1 MPEGNMST
9 FTGLILVSGQDK
21 PGITQHLM
29 KVLSEFV
36 VKIIDIEQIVIR
48 DRLLLTVLISLDQGH
63 AEAVVEDLNE
73 LQATLGLDIAIDFA
87 YHNEKLQELDHLR
100 VVIVGKEIK
109 PSAIAIIAT
118 EIAKLGGNIED
129 IYRTSSAPVMAV
141 ELVLS
146 LQNDAIKKV
155 QSALAKVAV
164 ENGIDLAVELGGSAR
179 NLKRLVL
186 LDMDSTLIEQEV
198 IDLLAEYS
206 GKSQIISDITAKAMS
221 GELDFKQALS
231 ARVELLAGLDES
243 VIDQVRQKVTL
254 TKGAQQ
260 LITELHNL
268 GHKVGVVSGG
278 FIDVIE
284 PILKDLEIDFYKAN
298 KLDIRDG
305 KLTGKVVG
313 KVIDGSEKLAVLR
326 EFASKE
332 GINIQQTVAIGDGAN
347 DLEMIQA
354 AGLGIAFN
362 VKPKVAQS
370 ADTTLNIK
378 DLSAVLLLMGINS

>member
-73 LQATLGLDIAIDFA
+73 LQASLGLDIAIDFA

-298 KLDIRDG
+298 KLEICDG
-305 KLTGKVVG
+305 KLTGNVVG

-362 VKPKVAQS
+362 AKPKVARS

>member
-21 PGITQHLM
+21 PGITQNLM

-146 LQNDAIKKV
+146 LQNDAIQKV
-155 QSALAKVAV
+155 KSALAKVAF

-206 GKSQIISDITAKAMS
+206 GKSQIVSDITAKAMS

-243 VIDQVRQKVTL
+243 VIDQVRQKITL

-305 KLTGKVVG
+305 KLTGNVVG
-313 KVIDGSEKLAVLR
+313 KVIDGSEKLAALK
-326 EFASKE
+326 EFVDKE

-362 VKPKVAQS
+362 AKPKVAQS

>member
-129 IYRTSSAPVMAV
+129 IYRISSAPVMAV

-298 KLDIRDG
+298 KLEICDG
-305 KLTGKVVG
+305 KLTGNVVG

-362 VKPKVAQS
+362 AKPKVAQS

>member
-73 LQATLGLDIAIDFA
+73 LQATLGLDIAVDFA

-231 ARVELLAGLDES
+231 ARVELLAGLDDS

-305 KLTGKVVG
+305 KLTGNVVG

-362 VKPKVAQS
+362 AKPKVAQS

>member
-362 VKPKVAQS
+362 AKPKVARS

>member
-1 MPEGNMST
+1 MST

-63 AEAVVEDLNE
+63 AEAVVEDLNV
-73 LQATLGLDIAIDFA
+73 LQATLGLDIAVDFA

-164 ENGIDLAVELGGSAR
+164 ENGIDLAVEHGGSAR

-362 VKPKVAQS
+362 AKPKVAQS

>member
-63 AEAVVEDLNE
+63 AEAIAEDLNV
-73 LQATLGLDIAIDFA
+73 LQATLGLDIAVDFA
-87 YHNEKLQELDHLR
+87 YHSEKLQELDHLR

-231 ARVELLAGLDES
+231 ARVELLEGLDES
-243 VIDQVRQKVTL
+243 VIDQVRKKVTL

-305 KLTGKVVG
+305 KLTGNVVG

-362 VKPKVAQS
+362 AKPKVAQS

>member
-73 LQATLGLDIAIDFA
+73 LQASLGLDIAIDFA

-362 VKPKVAQS
+362 AKPKVAQS

>member
-109 PSAIAIIAT
+109 PSAIAIIST

-305 KLTGKVVG
+305 KLTGNVVG

-362 VKPKVAQS
+362 AKPKVAQS

>member
-73 LQATLGLDIAIDFA
+73 LQATLGLDIAVDFA

-362 VKPKVAQS
+362 AKPKVARS

>member
-118 EIAKLGGNIED
+118 EISKLGGNIED

-268 GHKVGVVSGG
+268 GHRVGVVSGG

-305 KLTGKVVG
+305 KLTGNVVG

-362 VKPKVAQS
+362 AKPKVAQS

>member
-63 AEAVVEDLNE
+63 AEAVVEDLNV
-73 LQATLGLDIAIDFA
+73 LQATLGLDIAVDFA

-362 VKPKVAQS
+362 AKPKVARS

>member
-21 PGITQHLM
+21 PGITQNLM

-155 QSALAKVAV
+155 KSALAKVAF

-206 GKSQIISDITAKAMS
+206 GKSQIVSDITAKAMS

-243 VIDQVRQKVTL
+243 VIDQVRQKITL

-305 KLTGKVVG
+305 KLTGNVVG
-313 KVIDGSEKLAVLR
+313 KVIDGSEKLAALK
-326 EFASKE
+326 EFVDKE

-362 VKPKVAQS
+362 AKPKVAQS

-378 DLSAVLLLMGINS
+378 DLSAVLLLLGINS

>member
-63 AEAVVEDLNE
+63 AEAVVEDLNV
-73 LQATLGLDIAIDFA
+73 LQATLGLDIAVDFA

-298 KLDIRDG
+298 KLEICDG
-305 KLTGKVVG
+305 KLTGNVVG

-362 VKPKVAQS
+362 AKPKVARS

>member
-21 PGITQHLM
+21 PGITQNLM

-73 LQATLGLDIAIDFA
+73 LQATLGLDIAIDFT
-87 YHNEKLQELDHLR
+87 YHNDKLQELDHLR
-100 VVIVGKEIK
+100 VVIIGKEIR
-109 PSAIAIIAT
+109 PAAIAIIAT

-155 QSALAKVAV
+155 KSALAKVAV

-206 GKSQIISDITAKAMS
+206 GKSQIVSDITAKAMS

-243 VIDQVRQKVTL
+243 VIDQVRQKITL

-298 KLDIRDG
+298 KLEIRDG
-305 KLTGKVVG
+305 KLTGNVVG
-313 KVIDGSEKLAVLR
+313 RVIDGSEKLAALK
-326 EFASKE
+326 EFADKE
-332 GINIQQTVAIGDGAN
+332 GINIQQTIAIGDGAN

-362 VKPKVAQS
+362 AKPKVAQS

>member
-1 MPEGNMST
+1 MST

-118 EIAKLGGNIED
+118 EISKLGGNIED

-260 LITELHNL
+260 LITELHSL

-298 KLDIRDG
+298 KLDIRNG

-362 VKPKVAQS
+362 AKPKVAQS

>member
-1 MPEGNMST
+1 MST

-63 AEAVVEDLNE
+63 AEAVVEDLNV
-73 LQATLGLDIAIDFA
+73 LQATLGLDIAVDFA

-109 PSAIAIIAT
+109 SSAIAIIAT

-362 VKPKVAQS
+362 AKPKVAQS

>member
-1 MPEGNMST
+1 MST

-63 AEAVVEDLNE
+63 AEAVVEDLNV
-73 LQATLGLDIAIDFA
+73 LQATLDLDIAVDFA

-118 EIAKLGGNIED
+118 EIARLGGNIED

-243 VIDQVRQKVTL
+243 VIDQVRQKITL

-305 KLTGKVVG
+305 KLTGNVVG

-362 VKPKVAQS
+362 AKPKVAQS

>member
-268 GHKVGVVSGG
+268 GHRVGVVSGG

-362 VKPKVAQS
+362 AKPKVARS

>member
-73 LQATLGLDIAIDFA
+73 LQATLGLDIAVDFA

-118 EIAKLGGNIED
+118 EIARLGGNIED

-284 PILKDLEIDFYKAN
+284 PILKDLEIDFYRAN
-298 KLDIRDG
+298 KLDIGDG

-362 VKPKVAQS
+362 AKPKVAQS

>member
-73 LQATLGLDIAIDFA
+73 LQASLGLDIAIDFA

-268 GHKVGVVSGG
+268 GHRVGVVSGG

-362 VKPKVAQS
+362 AKPKVARS

>member
-63 AEAVVEDLNE
+63 AEAVVEDLNV
-73 LQATLGLDIAIDFA
+73 LQATLGLDIAVDFA

-362 VKPKVAQS
+362 AKPKVAQS

>member
-63 AEAVVEDLNE
+63 AEAVVEDLNV
-73 LQATLGLDIAIDFA
+73 LQATLGLDIAVDFA

-305 KLTGKVVG
+305 KLTGNVVG

-362 VKPKVAQS
+362 AKPKVARS

>member
-73 LQATLGLDIAIDFA
+73 LQASLGLDIAIDFA

-362 VKPKVAQS
+362 AKPKVARS

>member
-118 EIAKLGGNIED
+118 EISKLGGNIED

-231 ARVELLAGLDES
+231 ARVELLAGLDDS

-260 LITELHNL
+260 LITELHSL

-305 KLTGKVVG
+305 KLTGNVVG

-362 VKPKVAQS
+362 AKPKVAQS

>member
-100 VVIVGKEIK
+100 VVIVGKAIK

-298 KLDIRDG
+298 KLEICDG
-305 KLTGKVVG
+305 KLTGNVVG

-362 VKPKVAQS
+362 AKPKVAQS

>member
-1 MPEGNMST
+1 MST

-186 LDMDSTLIEQEV
+186 LDMDS
-198 IDLLAEYS
+198 
-206 GKSQIISDITAKAMS
+206 
-221 GELDFKQALS
+221 
-231 ARVELLAGLDES
+231 
-243 VIDQVRQKVTL
+243 
-254 TKGAQQ
+254 
-260 LITELHNL
+260 
-268 GHKVGVVSGG
+268 
-278 FIDVIE
+278 
-284 PILKDLEIDFYKAN
+284 
-298 KLDIRDG
+298 
-305 KLTGKVVG
+305 
-313 KVIDGSEKLAVLR
+313 
-326 EFASKE
+326 
-332 GINIQQTVAIGDGAN
+332 
-347 DLEMIQA
+347 
-354 AGLGIAFN
+354 
-362 VKPKVAQS
+362 
-370 ADTTLNIK
+370 
-378 DLSAVLLLMGINS
+378 

>member
-63 AEAVVEDLNE
+63 AEAVVEDLNV
-73 LQATLGLDIAIDFA
+73 LQATLGLDIAVDFA

-284 PILKDLEIDFYKAN
+284 PILKDLEIDFYRAN

-362 VKPKVAQS
+362 AKPKVAQS

>member
-1 MPEGNMST
+1 MST

-362 VKPKVAQS
+362 AKPKVAQS

>member
-63 AEAVVEDLNE
+63 AEAVVEDLNV

-305 KLTGKVVG
+305 KLTGNVVG

-362 VKPKVAQS
+362 AKPKVAQS

>member
-1 MPEGNMST
+1 MST

-73 LQATLGLDIAIDFA
+73 LQASLGLDIAIDFA

-243 VIDQVRQKVTL
+243 VIHQVRQKVTL

-298 KLDIRDG
+298 KLEICDG
-305 KLTGKVVG
+305 KLTGNVVG

-362 VKPKVAQS
+362 AKPKVARS

>member
-1 MPEGNMST
+1 MST

-36 VKIIDIEQIVIR
+36 VKIIDIGQIVIR

-63 AEAVVEDLNE
+63 AEAVVEDLNV
-73 LQATLGLDIAIDFA
+73 LQATLGLDIAVDFA

-298 KLDIRDG
+298 RLDIRDG
-305 KLTGKVVG
+305 KLTGNVVG

-362 VKPKVAQS
+362 AKPKVAQS

>member
-73 LQATLGLDIAIDFA
+73 LQASLGLDIAIDFA

-129 IYRTSSAPVMAV
+129 IYRISSAPVMAV

-305 KLTGKVVG
+305 KLTGNVVG

-362 VKPKVAQS
+362 AKPKVAQS

>member
-298 KLDIRDG
+298 KLEICDG
-305 KLTGKVVG
+305 KLTGNVVG

-362 VKPKVAQS
+362 AKPKVARS

-378 DLSAVLLLMGINS
+378 DLSAVSLLMGINS

>member
-63 AEAVVEDLNE
+63 AEAIAEDLNV
-73 LQATLGLDIAIDFA
+73 LQATLGLDIAVDFA

-305 KLTGKVVG
+305 KLTGNVVG

-362 VKPKVAQS
+362 AKPKVAQS

>member
-1 MPEGNMST
+1 MST

-146 LQNDAIKKV
+146 LQNYAIKKV

-164 ENGIDLAVELGGSAR
+164 ENGIDLAVELGGRAR
-179 NLKRLVL
+179 NLKRMVL

-298 KLDIRDG
+298 KLEIRDG
-305 KLTGKVVG
+305 KLTGNVVG

-362 VKPKVAQS
+362 AKPKVAQS